1 MSKYN
6 EVLEWITGKK
16 IWLEQI
22 ENFGNVREFTHGSE
36 SRVLRKV
43 CLNNNPLNISI
54 DAFQLPME

>member
-6 EVLEWITGKK
+6 EVLEWTTGKK

-22 ENFGNVREFTHGSE
+22 ENFGNVREFTLGWE

-43 CLNNNPLNISI
+43 CLNNTPLNISE